1 LYRKRS
7 VSEMQLMHNLGEHRL
22 VQERQDWLQMKLKDV
37 HTASLRNNVER
48 GRTRRLLPE
57 EFPELEELT
66 DEEREYI
73 QKLLEMLLN
82 PQ

>member
-1 LYRKRS
+1 KRS
-7 VSEMQLMHNLGEHRL
+7 VSEMQLMHNLGEHRH

-57 EFPELEELT
+57 EFPEELT